1 MSVWGPGLLTLVL
14 LRGGDVGRAGNG
26 TRGVRSALWKVLP
39 EYPAHSEAL
48 PPRTHGFIRFI
59 FSSSIIY
66 NNRHLQTTHGP
77 LRGEWINDA

>member
-48 PPRTHGFIRFI
+48 PPQNT
-59 FSSSIIY
+59 
-66 NNRHLQTTHGP
+66 
-77 LRGEWINDA
+77 WIHKVYFQ